1 MLRMLKKLLVSRSG
15 ATAIEYG
22 LIVALL
28 SLAIIGGVGGAAN
41 SLAYMWGDNNS
52 RLNQGFNMHQ

>member
-1 MLRMLKKLLVSRSG
+1 MWFRTAATVVKEGSG

-28 SLAIIGGVGGAAN
+28 SVAVIGALTALGVC
-41 SLAYMWGDNNS
+41 
-52 RLNQGFNMHQ
+52 

>member
-1 MLRMLKKLLVSRSG
+1 MKNKILSFLKSRSG

-28 SLAIIGGVGGAAN
+28 SLVITAAVGNVGNELSSMFSDQDRALQQAF
-41 SLAYMWGDNNS
+41 D
-52 RLNQGFNMHQ
+52 